1 MFNGAL
7 TATRLQMAYLD
18 HIEICNRHDLAGFRP
33 LAAAGQAIGY
43 VAGGLADIILGH
55 GEVIQADGDGLRLDA
70 RLNSFAA
77 RSAAI
82 AGLVRDLA
90 AAGHIPNLRG
100 ELYPV
105 AAAYGDTALF
115 AIDRAAVPPFGI
127 RGYGVHI
134 NGFQRRADGAIH
146 MWIARRGGAQ
156 ILCPGMLDNMVAG
169 GLPIGLSPMENVIKE
184 CNEEAGLPAELAR
197 TARQMSE
204 ISYVMEMDGTLRQDR
219 MFCFDLELPA
229 EFTPFNRDGEAA
241 EFYLW
246 PIDKVAEIVRD
257 TMEFKFNCNLAII
270 DFLIR
275 HGYIPVDDPMR
286 AGLVKGLRQGL

>member
-1 MFNGAL
+1 
-7 TATRLQMAYLD
+7 MAYRD
-18 HIEICNRHDLAGFRP
+18 HIEICNRHDLAGFQP
-33 LAAAGQAIGY
+33 LGAAGQAIGY
-43 VAGGLADIILGH
+43 VSHGLADIILSQGD
-55 GEVIQADGDGLRLDA
+55 VIQADGDGLRLDA
-70 RLNSFAA
+70 RLDSFEA

-90 AAGHIPNLRG
+90 AAGHIPSLRG

-105 AAAYGDTALF
+105 AAAYGDAALF
-115 AIDRAAVPPFGI
+115 AIDRAAVPSFGI

-134 NGFQRRADGAIH
+134 NGFQRGQSGQIH
-146 MWIARRGGAQ
+146 MWIGRRGANQ

-184 CNEEAGLPAELAR
+184 CAEEAGIPEALAGQ
-197 TARQMSE
+197 AIAVSE
-204 ISYVMEMDGTLRQDR
+204 VAYVMAMDGALRQDR

-229 EFTPFNRDGEAA
+229 DFTPVNQDGEMA

-246 PIDKVAEIVRD
+246 PIEKVAEIVRD
-257 TMEFKFNCNLAII
+257 TMQFKFNCPLAII

-275 HGYIPVDDPMR
+275 HGVIPPGHEDHS
-286 AGLVKGLRQGL
+286 ALVKGLRQGF

>member
-1 MFNGAL
+1 
-7 TATRLQMAYLD
+7 MAFLD

-33 LAAAGQAIGY
+33 LAAAGQSVGY
-43 VAGGLADIILGH
+43 MGKGLADIILGH
-55 GEVIQADGDGLRLDA
+55 GGIIQVDGNGLHLDA
-70 RLNSFAA
+70 GLDSFEA

-90 AAGHIPNLRG
+90 AAGHIPGLRG

-105 AAAYGDTALF
+105 APAYGDAALF

-134 NGFQRRADGAIH
+134 NGFQRYQSGQIH
-146 MWIARRGGAQ
+146 MWIGRRGAAQ

-169 GLPIGLSPMENVIKE
+169 GLPIGLSPMENVFKE
-184 CNEEAGLPAELAR
+184 CAEEAGVPESLANK
-197 TARQMSE
+197 AVAVGE
-204 ISYVMEMDGTLRQDR
+204 VAYVMEANGTLRQDT
-219 MFCFDLELPA
+219 MFCFDLELPND
-229 EFTPFNRDGEAA
+229 FTPVNQDGEVA

-246 PIDKVAEIVRD
+246 PIEKVAEVVRD
-257 TMEFKFNCNLAII
+257 TMQFKFNCPLAII

-275 HGYIPVDDPMR
+275 HGLIAASDPDHG
-286 AGLVKGLRQGL
+286 ALVKGLRQSL

>member
-1 MFNGAL
+1 
-7 TATRLQMAYLD
+7 MAYLD

-33 LAAAGQAIGY
+33 LAAAGQVIGY
-43 VAGGLADIILGH
+43 VSSGLAGIILGH
-55 GEVIQADGDGLRLDA
+55 GDAIQADGDGLRLNA
-70 RLNSFAA
+70 RLDSVDV

-82 AGLVRDLA
+82 AGLVGDLA

-100 ELYPV
+100 EMYPV
-105 AAAYGDTALF
+105 AAAYGDAALF

-127 RGYGVHI
+127 RGYGVHV
-134 NGFQRRADGAIH
+134 NGFQRNQSGQIH
-146 MWIARRGGAQ
+146 MWIARRGANQ

-169 GLPIGLSPMENVIKE
+169 GLPIGLSPMEDVIKE
-184 CNEEAGLPAELAR
+184 CAEEADLPAELAR
-197 TARQMSE
+197 TARQASE

-246 PIDKVAEIVRD
+246 PIEKVAEIVRG
-257 TMEFKFNCNLAII
+257 TMAFKFNCNLAII

-275 HGYIPVDDPMR
+275 HGLIGPGDADH
-286 AGLVKGLRQGL
+286 AALVKGLRQGL

>member
-1 MFNGAL
+1 
-7 TATRLQMAYLD
+7 MAYLD
-18 HIEICNRHDLAGFRP
+18 HIEICNRHDLAAFRP

-55 GEVIQADGDGLRLDA
+55 GAVIQADGNGLRLDA
-70 RLNSFAA
+70 RLDSFAA

-82 AGLVRDLA
+82 AGLVGDLA
-90 AAGHIPNLRG
+90 VAGHIPGLRG

-134 NGFQRRADGAIH
+134 NGFCRDRSGQIH
-146 MWIARRGGAQ
+146 MWIGRRSAAQ

-169 GLPIGLSPMENVIKE
+169 GLPIGLSPMQNVIKE
-184 CNEEAGLPAELAR
+184 CAEEAGVPEALAAKAVAAAEIA
-197 TARQMSE
+197 
-204 ISYVMEMDGTLRQDR
+204 YVMEMDGNLRQDR
-219 MFCFDLELPA
+219 MFCFDLELPND
-229 EFTPFNRDGEAA
+229 FTPVNQDGEVA

-246 PIDKVAEIVRD
+246 PIEKVAEIVQG
-257 TMEFKFNCNLAII
+257 TMQFKFNCPLAII

-275 HGYIPVDDPMR
+275 HGLIAPGDADYAV
-286 AGLVKGLRQGL
+286 LVKGLHQSL

>member
-1 MFNGAL
+1 
-7 TATRLQMAYLD
+7 MAFLD

-33 LAAAGQAIGY
+33 LGMAGQVIGY
-43 VAGGLADIILGH
+43 VGNGLAGIVLGH
-55 GEVIQADGDGLRLDA
+55 GDVIEADVGGLRLDA
-70 RLNSFAA
+70 RLDSFEA

-82 AGLVRDLA
+82 AGLVGNLA
-90 AAGHIPNLRG
+90 TTGHIPKLRR

-105 AAAYGDTALF
+105 AATYGDTALF

-134 NGFQRRADGAIH
+134 NGYQRDQSGQIH
-146 MWIARRGGAQ
+146 MWIARRGPNQ

-169 GLPIGLSPMENVIKE
+169 GLPIGLSPMQNVIKE
-184 CNEEAGLPAELAR
+184 CAEEAGVPEALAEKAV
-197 TARQMSE
+197 AAGE
-204 ISYVMEMDGTLRQDR
+204 IAYVMAMDGTLRRDR

-229 EFTPFNRDGEAA
+229 DLTPVNQDGEVA

-246 PIDKVAEIVRD
+246 PIEKVAEIIRE
-257 TMEFKFNCNLAII
+257 TTQFKFNCPLAII

-275 HGYIPVDDPMR
+275 HGLIQRGDADHEL
-286 AGLVKGLRQGL
+286 LVKGLRQSL